1 MMGFYVAVTLVAV
14 LSTGNEK
21 AGRDQM
27 QVLVLVWGTT
37 VGLAV
42 AHWFAMILSARVV
55 NDPHLHH
62 TPGEMLYSQLV
73 MAVGIALAATL
84 VVIVVPNQFDRLSA
98 RLTAALFIAG
108 MVGFETR
115 AGGASHRR
123 AILYGSSALLIGFA
137 IASLKWF
144 VSK

>member
-21 AGRDQM
+21 AGRDQI
-27 QVLVLVWGTT
+27 QVLLLVWGTT
-37 VGLAV
+37 VGLAI

-55 NDPHLHH
+55 SDPHLHH

-73 MAVGIALAATL
+73 MAVGIAATSTL
-84 VVIVVPNQFDRLSA
+84 VVLIVPNKFDRLSA

-108 MVGFETR
+108 LVGFETR
-115 AGGASHRR
+115 AGGGSHRR
-123 AILYGSSALLIGFA
+123 ALLYGLSALSIGFA